1 MTSPKDQDTRSKA
14 LENNPCGI
22 CRAMGLPV
30 CKGHG
35 GGSGGGDSGGGSEA
49 SEGNDLKQTAATTPK
64 SLHNVFSEST
74 LWQHIDGTDDIYT
87 YDAPLALLSIKLDLG
102 AGSLVFSKHGNL
114 SKEEEQELNK
124 LLDTIENELNEFK
137 AELEAKGMDTQAIQC
152 HRENGCLTIK
162 LPTPEYFDTF
172 VQRLTDKNLLV
183 TDLPQKKH
191 TLETAATKNQDN
203 PDPEEQKKAA
213 TAPNPFD
220 ITQGPKPLD

>member
-1 MTSPKDQDTRSKA
+1 MSSNKNEDTRSQA
-14 LENNPCGI
+14 LENNPCNM

-35 GGSGGGDSGGGSEA
+35 GGGGGGDSDSE
-49 SEGNDLKQTAATTPK
+49 SETAEENDLQKTDTAIPE
-64 SLHNVFSEST
+64 SLHEVFSEST
-74 LWQHIDGTDDIYT
+74 LWQYIDGTDDIYT

-102 AGSLVFSKHGNL
+102 AGSLVFSKHDNL

-124 LLDTIENELNEFK
+124 LLDTIENELNDFK

-162 LPTPEYFDTF
+162 LPTPGYFDAF

-191 TLETAATKNQDN
+191 TLESAVTKHQDN
-203 PDPEEQKKAA
+203 PAQEEQQNAA